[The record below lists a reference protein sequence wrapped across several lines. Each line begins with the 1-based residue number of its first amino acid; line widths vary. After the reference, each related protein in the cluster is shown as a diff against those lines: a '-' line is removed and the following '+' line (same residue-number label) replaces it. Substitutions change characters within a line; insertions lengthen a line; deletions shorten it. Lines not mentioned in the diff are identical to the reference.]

1 MNIKAIHTD
10 IKLLLHEPICNGY
23 RIVHIGSVDFYEV
36 QPLLTAQQ
44 RLYNK
49 SF

>member
-1 MNIKAIHTD
+1 MNLYATVIASYT
-10 IKLLLHEPICNGY
+10 Y
-23 RIVHIGSVDFYEV
+23 IGSVDFYEV

-44 RLYNK
+44 RLYNE

>member
-23 RIVHIGSVDFYEV
+23 RIVNIHWFSGF
-36 QPLLTAQQ
+36 L
-44 RLYNK
+44 
-49 SF
+49 

>member
-10 IKLLLHEPICNGY
+10 IN
-23 RIVHIGSVDFYEV
+23 IGSVDFYEV